1 MSNQNLPRYLYRAL
15 RPAEITAG
23 NVLIPKAQ
31 KPFLEPARLPQI
43 SPFMLGDLPEH
54 AVRAHQ
60 WDKPPDKQFETSGIS
75 TTPHRHRARHYA
87 AKHKIIVKI
96 DTATFDTLGIV
107 AYHVVD
113 CCHPSHISVPEDD
126 EIILVY
132 PNEHEFP
139 KAIIIDV
146 DTL

>member
-1 MSNQNLPRYLYRAL
+1 MNTRNLPRYLYRAL
-15 RPAEITAG
+15 RQEEITG
-23 NVLIPKAQ
+23 IDLIPKAQ

-43 SPFMLGDLPEH
+43 SPFMLGDRPEH

-75 TTPHRHRARHYA
+75 TTPHLERARHYA

-96 DTATFDTLGIV
+96 ETAPFDTLGIV

-132 PNEHEFP
+132 PNGHKFP
-139 KAIIIDV
+139 KGIITKIV
-146 DTL
+146 RL